1 MSASEF
7 IASRSF
13 YSFKKSFTRRILYL
27 SVLATS
33 LSLAVILIAQSIF
46 NGFQKEIALKVF
58 GFWGHI
64 HITDLQSSQRLDP
77 IPMQLDDSIVARMY
91 AVRNSIT
98 GKPLVDHVQSFI
110 VLPGIL
116 TASGQSEGIFFK
128 GVGGDFRWEFFSDF
142 LVSGRVLQPDNSSGP
157 RELLVS
163 EETARRLQLKPGDA
177 VVLNFVVRGEL
188 LKRRLLVAGI
198 YNTGLAEYDRKFA
211 LTDIRLIQNLLK
223 LDSTEVTGIEV
234 FCKDVLEAETAN
246 RYLYDE
252 VLPENW
258 YSETIREKFPNIF
271 EWLSLQTVNK
281 VFLLSLILAV
291 CIINMATT
299 LMILILERT
308 HMIGVL
314 IVLGMPFHAQRKI
327 FLWYAA
333 RILGW
338 SLALGNG
345 IALPLLY
352 LQHRM
357 HAIKLSEA
365 DYYLDHAPVDLSL
378 GPVVLINTLFFT
390 VVLLSLIMPSW
401 LVSSIKPVNALK
413 FR

>member
-46 NGFQKEIALKVF
+46 NGFQKEIAKKVF

-77 IPMQLDDSIVARMY
+77 IPIRLDDSVVARMY
-91 AVRNSIT
+91 GVRSSQT
-98 GKPLVDHVQSFI
+98 GNPLVEHVQSFI

-116 TASGQSEGIFFK
+116 SASGQSEGLFFK
-128 GVGGDFRWEFFSDF
+128 GVGRDFRWNFFSDF
-142 LVSGRVLQPDNSSGP
+142 LVGGRVLHPDDSAHH
-157 RELLVS
+157 RELLLS
-163 EETARRLQLKPGDA
+163 DETARRMKIKPGDP

-188 LKRRLLVAGI
+188 LKRRLIVAGV

-211 LTDIRLIQNLLK
+211 LTDVRLLQNLLK
-223 LDSTEVTGIEV
+223 LDSSEITGIEV

-246 RYLYDE
+246 RILYDE

-314 IVLGMPFHAQRKI
+314 TVLGMPLREQRKI

-338 SLALGNG
+338 SMVIGNG

-352 LQHRM
+352 IQHRFQ
-357 HAIKLSEA
+357 AIKLSEA
-365 DYYLDHAPVDLSL
+365 DYYLDHAPVDLSI
-378 GPVVLINTLFFT
+378 GPVVLINALFFAI
-390 VVLLSLIMPSW
+390 VLLSLILPSW
-401 LVSSIKPVNALK
+401 LVSSIKPVKALK